1 VGSWRIEGYAGRG
14 SYGLVFRARRVGA
27 PRSPPVALKMAAF
40 AYDLRFLREGEVLSR
55 FRHPSIPQLLYRD
68 WWIAGPHAAHPY
80 LVLEW
85 IRGQSLYE
93 WARVHRPTPRQVLQV
108 LGQLTGAL
116 DVLHQG
122 ECLHRDVKG
131 DNILVEPKGR
141 AVLMDY
147 GSSTWAGAPPLT
159 ETLMPPNTPE
169 YRSPE
174 ALRFQWG
181 NWQAKEARYEAR
193 PADDLY
199 ALGVSTYRLAT
210 RVYPPPGTEPEE
222 LKQQH
227 LETPPAKRLPPQ
239 MLNGRVVPELAVL
252 IERMLAEQPEARGL
266 AREASK
272 AAEAAVAHPKPH
284 LDVPLWDAEHSQDD
298 FARARVRLVPVS
310 ESERP
315 IAESA
320 PRPVRTEPP
329 ASSTTIRLRLM
340 FAAMVL
346 ILVGIVWMGP
356 TSRKQMPEVA
366 QSASLEAEEAPDSG
380 TTGLGDGGMTA
391 RVTPEELPV
400 PIKAVAREMLKQPL
414 PDQERAPCRIRG
426 SVEIKGGCWAPWAA
440 LTPPCGEKSYEWN
453 GVCYLPLLKE
463 TRRVPTS
470 KKPR

>member
-14 SYGLVFRARRVGA
+14 SYGLVFRARRAGVPDA
-27 PRSPPVALKMAAF
+27 KPVALKMAAF

-68 WWIAGPHAAHPY
+68 WWIAGPRVAYPY

-85 IRGQSLYE
+85 IRGKSLYE
-93 WARVHRPTPRQVLQV
+93 WARVHKPSVRQVLQV
-108 LGQLTGAL
+108 VGQIAGAL

-131 DNILVEPKGR
+131 DNILVEPTSR

-181 NWQAKEARYEAR
+181 QWRMKETSYQAR

-199 ALGVSTYRLAT
+199 ALGVSAYRLVT
-210 RVYPPPGTEPEE
+210 RVYPPPGTAPEE
-222 LKQQH
+222 LKQRV
-227 LETPPAKRLPPQ
+227 ETPPAKRLPPQ
-239 MLNGRVVPELAVL
+239 ALNGRVVPELAAL
-252 IERMLAEQPEARGL
+252 IERMMAEEPEARGL
-266 AREASK
+266 ARHAVD
-272 AAEAAVAHPKPH
+272 AAEAAAAQQKPD
-284 LDVPLWDAEHSQDD
+284 LDALLWDPEHTQDG
-298 FARARVRLVPVS
+298 FARSPFRLVPSSVP
-310 ESERP
+310 ER
-315 IAESA
+315 
-320 PRPVRTEPP
+320 RPVEIVPAPARAEPL
-329 ASSTTIRLRLM
+329 ASSSTLRPRLV

-346 ILVGIVWMGP
+346 ALVSIWWMGLS
-356 TSRKQMPEVA
+356 SRERVPEVV
-366 QSASLEAEEAPDSG
+366 QGASLEAEKAPDSG
-380 TTGLGDGGMTA
+380 NTGLGDGGVPA
-391 RVTPEELPV
+391 RVTPEETLEPAEV
-400 PIKAVAREMLKQPL
+400 IGLEMLKQPL

-426 SVEIKGGCWAPWAA
+426 AVEINGGCWARWSEVP
-440 LTPPCGEKSYEWN
+440 PPCGEASYEWN
-453 GVCYLPLLKE
+453 GACYLPLYKK

-470 KKPR
+470 KKPQQ